1 MTKVRMT
8 IRGDTDDP
16 NFHALQG
23 LILDCGFMFGI
34 QPLEKDG
41 PPLLTHQ
48 GGQLNGHANSGKRM
62 FRQGNGKTAGSTI
75 VEYLSTHNGRAS
87 YEELQ
92 RYLVATGYATK
103 TTDATLSRL
112 KRNLQ
117 VREDRH
123 GIIYLHQPTAG
134 APVEPEVEGNGG

>member
-8 IRGDTDDP
+8 IRGDTEDP

-23 LILDCGFMFGI
+23 LILDCGFMFAI
-34 QPLEKDG
+34 QPLEGQDG
-41 PPLLTHQ
+41 PPLLTHKTVN
-48 GGQLNGHANSGKRM
+48 GQAAPKRI
-62 FRQGNGKTAGSTI
+62 FRQGGGRTAGSTI

-87 YEELQ
+87 HEELQ
-92 RYLVATGYATK
+92 RYLVATGYATN

-112 KRNLQ
+112 RNNGQ
-117 VREDRH
+117 VRMDRH

-134 APVEPEVEGNGG
+134 AEAEQTT